1 MKQKLLA
8 WQEKFCNL
16 LKISDLHDGRFNQI
30 MNEVSQLNRNSM
42 LNGAISEAYSRL
54 EDANPKSLARHRAAL
69 ASLPGGNT
77 RAAMYYP
84 PFPIAFVGGSGCRVT
99 DLDGHELVDLISEY
113 SSGLYGHSDP
123 VIAAAQKAVIDGGL
137 SLGAP
142 NVVEAEYARA
152 LVERF
157 PAYERVRFCN
167 SGTEAN
173 VMAISAARALTG
185 RSKIIAM
192 KDGYHGGVLTFA
204 HGGSPLNLPFP
215 FVFADYNDLEGTKAL
230 IRETGPDLAAVILEP
245 MMGGGGCIPASAD
258 FLELIRTETRAVGA
272 LMILDEVMTSR
283 LAYRGLHGVHGIKP
297 DLVTMG
303 KYLGGG
309 ASFGCF
315 GGRAE
320 IMDHFDPRRKGSFS
334 HGGTFNNNLLSMA
347 GGMAGFTRVLTEEVS
362 KAVNAQ
368 GDRLRQGFQ
377 DLLTRFGLAAT
388 VTGRG
393 SLMNVHFAGGPI
405 TNPAAVNAID
415 PRYLALFH
423 TEMLL
428 RGFYIARRGM
438 IALSIPFG
446 DREREAFL
454 DAVEDLLQVAGHL
467 FPRAA

>member
-1 MKQKLLA
+1 MMQKFLA
-8 WQEKFCNL
+8 WQVKFCDL
-16 LKISDLHDGRFNQI
+16 MKISRLKAGGFNQI
-30 MNEVSQLNRNSM
+30 MNEISQVNRNSV
-42 LNGAISEAYSRL
+42 LDGAISDAYLRL
-54 EDANPKSLARHRAAL
+54 EQANPKSLARHIAAL

-77 RAAMYYP
+77 RAAMYYA
-84 PFPIAFVGGSGCRVT
+84 PFPLAFVAGQGCRVT
-99 DLDGHELVDLISEY
+99 DLDGHELIDLVSEY

-123 VIAAAQKAVIDGGL
+123 VIAAAQKAAIDGGL

-142 NVVEAEYARA
+142 NVVEADYARA

-173 VMAISAARALTG
+173 IMAISAARALTG

-192 KDGYHGGVLTFA
+192 RDGYHGGVLTFS
-204 HGGSPLNLPFP
+204 HVGSPLNLPFP
-215 FVFADYNDLEGTKAL
+215 FVFADYNDLDGTRDL
-230 IRETGPDLAAVILEP
+230 IRNTGPDLAAVILEP
-245 MMGGGGCIPASAD
+245 MMGGGGCIPATRD
-258 FLELIRTETRAVGA
+258 FLELIRQETKEVGA

-283 LAYRGLHGVHGIKP
+283 LAYRGLHGVHGIQP

-309 ASFGCF
+309 SSFGCF
-315 GGRAE
+315 GGRAD
-320 IMDHFDPRRKGSFS
+320 IMDHFDPSRRGAFS

-347 GGMAGFTRVLTEEVS
+347 GGLAGFTRVLTEEVS
-362 KAVNAQ
+362 AAVNSQ
-368 GDRLRQGFQ
+368 GDRLREELQALF
-377 DLLTRFGLAAT
+377 DRSGLEAT

-393 SLMNVHFAGGPI
+393 SLMNIHFAAGPI

-415 PRYLALFH
+415 ARYLALFH
-423 TEMLL
+423 VELLL

-446 DREREAFL
+446 DHERQAFL
-454 DAVEDLLQVAGHL
+454 SAVEDVLGVCGHL
-467 FPRAA
+467 FPRAQ